1 MLVSLYGAYLN
12 VLRNRWGFFLWMIS
26 NSFWMGWDFYIGEYA
41 QSGLFACF
49 LYLAIKGFFSW
60 KEEEPEPVRVKVTD
74 R

>member
-1 MLVSLYGAYLN
+1 
-12 VLRNRWGFFLWMIS
+12 MIS